1 MTLREL
7 RAIVNFRLGIATH
20 LFIHIPKNAGVAV
33 RKSPM
38 LINRLVSAEPYF
50 HKSRAY
56 SRELADYMREQG
68 EHHGFQHARLRDLD
82 QTKLARLQPVAIIRN
97 PWARVVSRFR
107 FAQTA
112 KKTGTATQTYSA
124 DRFEAFLEER
134 HEFGNKPFYWHR
146 AIRGWYPQIDYVTDA
161 EMNIAVDLLRQEEI
175 DVEIQRYFDLPG
187 PIRKRNVSHAG
198 AEDYRNYYTPKTIQS
213 VADWYRRDI
222 EAFGFDFD
230 SSATKNML
238 YQIEN
243 ERSCLDPTP

>member
-107 FAQTA
+107 FAQTS
-112 KKTGTATQTYSA
+112 KKSGTAAQTYSA

-146 AIRGWYPQIDYVTDA
+146 AIRGWYPQVDYVVDNSGT
-161 EMNIAVDLLRQEEI
+161 ISVDLLRQEDLALE
-175 DVEIQRYFDLPG
+175 VKRYFNLPE
-187 PIRKRNVSHAG
+187 PLRSRNASNVGSA
-198 AEDYRNYYTPKTIQS
+198 DYRKFYTPKTIQI
-213 VADWYRRDI
+213 VADWYQSDI
-222 EAFGFDFD
+222 DAFGFDFD
-230 SSATKNML
+230 TSALKNMH
-238 YQIEN
+238 YQ
-243 ERSCLDPTP
+243 S